1 MLTMTSYSASNDMFM
16 LFQQNTK
23 NFLTFGLPFIHR
35 NDGLLTILLTQSN
48 GFHCENNQRFN
59 HTQKEKEITIMTA
72 K

>member
-48 GFHCENNQRFN
+48 GFHCENNQRLII
-59 HTQKEKEITIMTA
+59 HKK
-72 K
+72 KRRLRL